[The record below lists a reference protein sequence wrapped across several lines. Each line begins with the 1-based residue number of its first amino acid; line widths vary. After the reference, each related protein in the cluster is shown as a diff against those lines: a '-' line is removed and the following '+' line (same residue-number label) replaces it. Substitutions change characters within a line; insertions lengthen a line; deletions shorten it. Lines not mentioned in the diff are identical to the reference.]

1 MLRKLSYLLGV
12 VAVVTLPMGARATL
26 MDFGAVS
33 GGPNLSDVN
42 LIPVGAATT
51 LDLVFATTGTDD
63 PLSLCVAGPGCIFGW
78 TGTLTTTG
86 ALQITGY
93 DPLGNANTAAGA
105 GNTSCDGS
113 FLPAS
118 SCQTN
123 GGDAANGEVGL
134 GIVMFSL
141 TVSGGSPGDQ
151 LLYTGDFTLSD
162 FSSAAIQNQVLA
174 AVVPEPGT
182 LTLLGG
188 GVALLALARS
198 RSQ

>member
-1 MLRKLSYLLGV
+1 MLKKLAYLLGF
-12 VAVVTLPMGARATL
+12 VAVVGLPTGATATL
-26 MDFGAVS
+26 MDFGALS
-33 GGPNLSDVN
+33 GSPNLSDVN
-42 LIPVGAATT
+42 LIPAGSATN
-51 LDLVFATTGTDD
+51 LDLVFSTTGTDD

-78 TGTLTTTG
+78 TGTLSTTG
-86 ALQITGY
+86 SLQITGY
-93 DPLGNANTAAGA
+93 DASGNANTAAGA

-134 GIVMFSL
+134 SIVMFSL

-174 AVVPEPGT
+174 TVVPEPGT
-182 LTLLGG
+182 LTLLGA
-188 GVALLALARS
+188 GVALLAVARRRS
-198 RSQ
+198 R